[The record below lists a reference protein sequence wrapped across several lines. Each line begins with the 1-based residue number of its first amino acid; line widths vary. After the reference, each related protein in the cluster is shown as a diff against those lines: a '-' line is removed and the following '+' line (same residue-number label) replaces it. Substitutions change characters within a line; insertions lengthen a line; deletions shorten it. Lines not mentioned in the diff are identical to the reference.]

1 MKESNRLKIKKK
13 MIINNKNKQ
22 LMKSDKKNNLNIRKV
37 KIVTIN
43 LKSE

>member
-1 MKESNRLKIKKK
+1 

-22 LMKSDKKNNLNIRKV
+22 LMKSDKKNNLKIRKV
-37 KIVTIN
+37 KIVKIN